1 MLKAVPGFP
10 VDKGRTLMT
19 LIAMAVFNTTENE
32 RTALTLATLK
42 SLAWTV
48 DWDKHRL
55 IVVDNGSCDETQEM
69 YKHVGE
75 HIPYQLFKN
84 ETNRGTANAINR
96 AWRER
101 NPGEHCVKVDNDVVI
116 NQPHW
121 VDWMTDVFQR
131 APDIGI
137 CGLKRKDLDE
147 RPWGEGWKK
156 SKLYMLPQEK
166 GERWLVVEQV
176 GHVMGTCQ
184 AYSSALLDRIGYLY
198 QGNWKYGFDD
208 SLAAAR
214 AKVAGF
220 KSVFLHGFEIDHID
234 PGGDDYTEWK
244 HKVAGEAMA
253 WFNHT
258 RKQYLSGKKD
268 PYYDGGFSE

>member
-1 MLKAVPGFP
+1 MA
-10 VDKGRTLMT
+10 
-19 LIAMAVFNTTENE
+19 LIGMAVHDTTENQ

-48 DWDKHRL
+48 NWSEHRL

-69 YKHVGE
+69 YKEAGD
-75 HIPYQLFKN
+75 HIPYRLYRNEKN
-84 ETNRGTANAINR
+84 MGTANAINR

-101 NPGEHCVKVDNDVVI
+101 RPGEHCIKIDNDVVI

-121 VDWMTDVFQR
+121 VDWMEDVFQR

-137 CGLKRKDLDE
+137 CGLKRNDLE
-147 RPWGEGWKK
+147 ECPWSENEWYK
-156 SKLYMLPQEK
+156 SKLYMLPH
-166 GERWLVVEQV
+166 ERGQRWMVVEEV

-184 AYSSALLDRIGYLY
+184 AYSSALLDKIGYLY

-208 SLAAAR
+208 SLAATR
-214 AKVAGF
+214 AQVEGF

-234 PGGDDYTEWK
+234 KGGDDYTEWK
-244 HKVAGEAMA
+244 KKVAGEAMA

-258 RKQYLSGKKD
+258 RKLYLTGKKD
-268 PYYDGGFSE
+268 TYYDGGFDDR